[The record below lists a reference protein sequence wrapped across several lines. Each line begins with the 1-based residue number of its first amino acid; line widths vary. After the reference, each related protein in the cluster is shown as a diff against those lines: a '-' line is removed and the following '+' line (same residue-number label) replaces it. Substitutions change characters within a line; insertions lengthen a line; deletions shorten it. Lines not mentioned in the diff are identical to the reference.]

1 MSKPLN
7 FFSGFVIYTYKTKTI
22 MEAYNIEDLLFDYKL
37 VEDVALRWRRE
48 IGKKYGLET
57 GNRKQIQKAILDK
70 IQELNN
76 NK

>member
-1 MSKPLN
+1 
-7 FFSGFVIYTYKTKTI
+7 